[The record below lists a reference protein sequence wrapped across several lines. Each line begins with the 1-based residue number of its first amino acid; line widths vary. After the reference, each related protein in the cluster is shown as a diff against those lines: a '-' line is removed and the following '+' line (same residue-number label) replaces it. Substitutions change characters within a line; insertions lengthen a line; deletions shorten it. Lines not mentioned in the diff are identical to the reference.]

1 MDARR
6 PSRVLDLRRWRD
18 QQRLGGR
25 GGRQDLIEFM
35 VYPGEFHYFDR
46 SFVVR
51 DAWTRVDNFF
61 RKHLKPEL
69 ATGRK

>member
-1 MDARR
+1 MGSLGMTRILADPA
-6 PSRVLDLRRWRD
+6 PRVHKGDLV
-18 QQRLGGR
+18 
-25 GGRQDLIEFM
+25 EFM

-69 ATGRK
+69 ATTKK